1 MILQGVNLIKFITV
15 TNEEFLIRY
24 ITTIF
29 SDMKIIISK
38 LTLLIVLS
46 TIIVVVVVVVIG
58 GGNLTISQTSMADN
72 IDKSFTSSSSSSS
85 LHPISVQNLD
95 TTADSDQYHDSFVWS
110 HSSASK
116 MTDVLTA
123 SFTNILDTQIYTG
136 LDKVAN

>member
-29 SDMKIIISK
+29 SDMKIITSK

-46 TIIVVVVVVVIG
+46 TIIVVVV
-58 GGNLTISQTSMADN
+58 GNLTISQTSMADN
-72 IDKSFTSSSSSSS
+72 IDKSFTSSS

-136 LDKVAN
+136 LDKVAD

>member
-1 MILQGVNLIKFITV
+1 LILQAVNLIKFITV

-29 SDMKIIISK
+29 SDMKIITSK

-46 TIIVVVVVVVIG
+46 TIIVVVV
-58 GGNLTISQTSMADN
+58 GNLTISQTSMADN

-85 LHPISVQNLD
+85 SHPISVQNLD

>member
-29 SDMKIIISK
+29 SDMKIITSK

-46 TIIVVVVVVVIG
+46 TIIVVVVV
-58 GGNLTISQTSMADN
+58 GNLTISQTSMADN
-72 IDKSFTSSSSSSS
+72 IDKSFTSSSS
-85 LHPISVQNLD
+85 HPISVQNLD

-136 LDKVAN
+136 LDKIAN

>member
-1 MILQGVNLIKFITV
+1 LILQGINLIKFITV

-29 SDMKIIISK
+29 SDMKIITSK

-46 TIIVVVVVVVIG
+46 TIIVVVIVV
-58 GGNLTISQTSMADN
+58 GNLTISQTSMADN
-72 IDKSFTSSSSSSS
+72 IDKSFTSSS
-85 LHPISVQNLD
+85 LHPISVQNPD
-95 TTADSDQYHDSFVWS
+95 TIADSNQYHDSFVWS
-110 HSSASK
+110 HPSASK

-136 LDKVAN
+136 LDKIAN

>member
-1 MILQGVNLIKFITV
+1 MILQGVNLIRFITV

-29 SDMKIIISK
+29 SDMKIITSK

-46 TIIVVVVVVVIG
+46 TIIVVVIVV
-58 GGNLTISQTSMADN
+58 GNLTISQTSMADN

-85 LHPISVQNLD
+85 LHPISVQNPD
-95 TTADSDQYHDSFVWS
+95 TIADSNPYHDSFVWP

>member
-29 SDMKIIISK
+29 SDMKIITSK

-46 TIIVVVVVVVIG
+46 TIIVVG
-58 GGNLTISQTSMADN
+58 GGGDGDGNLTISQTSMADN
-72 IDKSFTSSSSSSS
+72 IDKSFTSSS

-95 TTADSDQYHDSFVWS
+95 TTADSDLYHDSFVWS

-123 SFTNILDTQIYTG
+123 SFTNILDTQIYAG

>member
-1 MILQGVNLIKFITV
+1 LILQGVNLIKFITV

-29 SDMKIIISK
+29 SDMKIITSK

-46 TIIVVVVVVVIG
+46 TIIVFVIVV
-58 GGNLTISQTSMADN
+58 GNLTISQTSMADN
-72 IDKSFTSSSSSSS
+72 IDKSFTSSS
-85 LHPISVQNLD
+85 LHPISVQNPD
-95 TTADSDQYHDSFVWS
+95 TMADSNQYHDSFVWS
-110 HSSASK
+110 HPSASK

-123 SFTNILDTQIYTG
+123 SFTNILDTQIYAG

>member
-1 MILQGVNLIKFITV
+1 MILQGVNLIRFITV

-29 SDMKIIISK
+29 SDMKIITSK

-46 TIIVVVVVVVIG
+46 TIIVVVIVV
-58 GGNLTISQTSMADN
+58 GNLTISQTSMADN

-136 LDKVAN
+136 LDKIAN

>member
-1 MILQGVNLIKFITV
+1 LILQGVNLIKFITV

-29 SDMKIIISK
+29 SDMKIITSK

-46 TIIVVVVVVVIG
+46 TIIVVVVVV
-58 GGNLTISQTSMADN
+58 GNLTISQTSMADN
-72 IDKSFTSSSSSSS
+72 IDKSFTSSS
-85 LHPISVQNLD
+85 LHPISVQNPD
-95 TTADSDQYHDSFVWS
+95 TIADSNQYHDSFVWS
-110 HSSASK
+110 HPSASK

-123 SFTNILDTQIYTG
+123 SFTNILDTQIYAG

>member
-29 SDMKIIISK
+29 SDMKIITSK

-46 TIIVVVVVVVIG
+46 TIIVVVIVV
-58 GGNLTISQTSMADN
+58 GNLTISQTSMADN
-72 IDKSFTSSSSSSS
+72 IDKSFTSSS
-85 LHPISVQNLD
+85 LHNPISVQNPD
-95 TTADSDQYHDSFVWS
+95 TIADSNQYHDSFVWS
-110 HSSASK
+110 HPSASK

>member
-29 SDMKIIISK
+29 SDMKIITSK

-46 TIIVVVVVVVIG
+46 TIIVVG
-58 GGNLTISQTSMADN
+58 GGDGDGNLTISQTSVADN
-72 IDKSFTSSSSSSS
+72 IDKSFTSSSS
-85 LHPISVQNLD
+85 HHISVQNPD
-95 TTADSDQYHDSFVWS
+95 TIADSNQYHDSFVWS
-110 HSSASK
+110 HPSASK

>member
-1 MILQGVNLIKFITV
+1 LILQGVNLIKFITV

-29 SDMKIIISK
+29 SDMKIITSK

-46 TIIVVVVVVVIG
+46 TIIVVVIVV
-58 GGNLTISQTSMADN
+58 GNLTISQTSMADN
-72 IDKSFTSSSSSSS
+72 IDKSFTSSS